1 MTANEKMVSVNDFSE
16 KLLQVVGI
24 LNAVSSCLSY
34 STGDDP
40 MTDEMLEQL
49 YYCLQGAVD
58 MLESLDEQLIP
69 LAFHPVLTEGQ
80 QT

>member
-1 MTANEKMVSVNDFSE
+1 MDCNEKFMSVNDFSQ

-24 LNAVSSCLSY
+24 LNTVSSCLSY
-34 STGDDP
+34 STGSDP

-58 MLESLDEQLIP
+58 ILESLDEQLIP
-69 LAFHPVLTEGQ
+69 LAFHPVLKEEK
-80 QT
+80 

>member
-1 MTANEKMVSVNDFSE
+1 MDCNEKFMSVNDFSQ

-24 LNAVSSCLSY
+24 LNTVSSCLSY
-34 STGDDP
+34 STGGDP

-58 MLESLDEQLIP
+58 ILESLDDQLIP
-69 LAFHPVLTEGQ
+69 LAFHPVLTEEK
-80 QT
+80 

>member
-1 MTANEKMVSVNDFSE
+1 MDCNEKFMSVNDFSQ

-24 LNAVSSCLSY
+24 LNTVSSCLSY
-34 STGDDP
+34 STGSDP

-58 MLESLDEQLIP
+58 ILESLDDQLIP
-69 LAFHPVLTEGQ
+69 LAFHPVLTEEK
-80 QT
+80 

>member
-1 MTANEKMVSVNDFSE
+1 
-16 KLLQVVGI
+16 
-24 LNAVSSCLSY
+24 
-34 STGDDP
+34 